1 MSHTPVRPYVARD
14 AAEQMPAPRERFVL
28 LPPFAHGRAP
38 VSRTAPEIPSIDE
51 FLDHSPPIEQFAP
64 ASADSAQ
71 TDGEWPVWGG
81 ESDSSLRSTGEF
93 AGEELQG
100 YDWGSAARLG
110 SAPPDAAA
118 EAWASTD
125 WSEPAGGKASR
136 QSAAEALAR
145 ALDQISR
152 RIRAGE
158 LRVPG
163 PEAVQDDAAIAAT
176 LAALLGIR
184 R

>member
-1 MSHTPVRPYVARD
+1 MSDFPRKPYLAPQHASAAPESRARF
-14 AAEQMPAPRERFVL
+14 AI
-28 LPPFAHGRAP
+28 LPPYLHGRSVSQP
-38 VSRTAPEIPSIDE
+38 VEALPSIDE
-51 FLDHSPPIEQFAP
+51 FLDDAPPIEQFAP
-64 ASADSAQ
+64 VEHAATAA
-71 TDGEWPVWGG
+71 TEWSWGG
-81 ESDSSLRSTGEF
+81 KAPVAAAPPPREQPVADWQSF
-93 AGEELQG
+93 
-100 YDWGSAARLG
+100 DWGSAARLG
-110 SAPPDAAA
+110 NAPPDAAA

-125 WSEPAGGKASR
+125 WSEPAESQESR

-158 LRVPG
+158 LSVPG
-163 PEAVQDDAAIAAT
+163 PGTVQDDAAIAAT

>member
-1 MSHTPVRPYVARD
+1 VSPFPQRPFLAGQKGS
-14 AAEQMPAPRERFVL
+14 ASPAGGQRFVIAPPY
-28 LPPFAHGRAP
+28 LPGRAKPVP
-38 VSRTAPEIPSIDE
+38 VSAVEDLPSIDE
-51 FLDHSPPIEQFAP
+51 FLDRTPPIEKFAP
-64 ASADSAQ
+64 SHV
-71 TDGEWPVWGG
+71 GEERATEWAWGG
-81 ESDSSLRSTGEF
+81 ESVAPKMPAEAPAPDWQSF
-93 AGEELQG
+93 
-100 YDWGSAARLG
+100 DWGSAANLG
-110 SAPPDAAA
+110 SSPPDAAA

-125 WSEPAGGKASR
+125 WSEPRGGKATR

-145 ALDQISR
+145 ALDQIAE

-163 PEAVQDDAAIAAT
+163 PETVQDDAAVTAT